1 MFLCGLGLLPLDCGI
16 SGLLTVVSVMVFAF
30 TTVFFSMLT
39 SERPCSTALGRCRT
53 ISCVCGT
60 MLEGYVFMFC
70 MLSITSVLLVQRF
83 SRMVHHHRIQHRT
96 LKPTLI
102 VGSLMLTLTGIFP
115 QRYDVN
121 DRADS
126 AAYGVFTSLHLV
138 GIFGAGA
145 LLLCVPFFWFAEH
158 WYTHRRRLPSER
170 VPLRSLIARAAY
182 FFAICGFSSAM
193 LVFGSDYFVSDQVW
207 NQCDHLLDQHDCES
221 WPALVPS
228 RCDDALR
235 CVSEGAD
242 ADGCD
247 GFLQPNFECAWM
259 PDRALNN
266 WTRTIMPLSYR
277 QEASCVRLRCPL
289 DEYARGVAL
298 EFAVLLLTI
307 SYVSVF
313 GLHDVKRLLDRPPP
327 DAASLVLGRG
337 LGKPH
342 ASLNSEAV
350 MPLTAA
356 PQPQPQLPLQA
367 QAAAG
372 FDTPSSALLGAGH
385 GGVRDGAPPVRG
397 LDHNSQQDV

>member
-1 MFLCGLGLLPLDCGI
+1 MNGTWHCPLSRCETDPGYCEETASTEHIAGASLIVIVPILIALLAPLCARSDGRACFHDDDSPQAPTWSALESPIDPPMFLCGLGLLPLDCGI

-193 LVFGSDYFVSDQVW
+193 LVFGSDYFVSDQV
-207 NQCDHLLDQHDCES
+207 C
-221 WPALVPS
+221 V
-228 RCDDALR
+228 DD
-235 CVSEGAD
+235 
-242 ADGCD
+242 
-247 GFLQPNFECAWM
+247 
-259 PDRALNN
+259 
-266 WTRTIMPLSYR
+266 
-277 QEASCVRLRCPL
+277 
-289 DEYARGVAL
+289 
-298 EFAVLLLTI
+298 
-307 SYVSVF
+307 
-313 GLHDVKRLLDRPPP
+313 
-327 DAASLVLGRG
+327 
-337 LGKPH
+337 
-342 ASLNSEAV
+342 
-350 MPLTAA
+350 
-356 PQPQPQLPLQA
+356 LP
-367 QAAAG
+367 
-372 FDTPSSALLGAGH
+372 
-385 GGVRDGAPPVRG
+385 
-397 LDHNSQQDV
+397 